1 MHRDIVS
8 YFDECHNLKEA
19 LLQQS
24 PHFELHNGEGKFHLD
39 LVF

>member
-1 MHRDIVS
+1 MDWDIVNH
-8 YFDECHNLKEA
+8 FDEGHSLKEA